1 MQVFEPI
8 LQTKRLRAKNTATLT
23 YSLFLIHLI
32 SKLTKLDILL
42 PRNACFILIFK
53 TSRSIRNI
61 ADIMMTADTIISF
74 VCKRQK

>member
-42 PRNACFILIFK
+42 PRNACFILIFL
-53 TSRSIRNI
+53 RLLEV
-61 ADIMMTADTIISF
+61 F
-74 VCKRQK
+74 VTLLI

>member
-8 LQTKRLRAKNTATLT
+8 LQTNRLRAKIPVTLT

-42 PRNACFILIFK
+42 PGNACFILIFL
-53 TSRSIRNI
+53 RLLEV
-61 ADIMMTADTIISF
+61 F
-74 VCKRQK
+74 VTLLI